1 MGTELILGWPLL
13 RELVAHFFQIHLI
26 MIPSKR
32 SQKLQLLDAS
42 NVSMVI
48 LLVENKGNNKNAGG
62 KGKSTNEKNIGKPPF
77 GGWAYSRYRF
87 SSEQCKHIPILPI
100 YLGIVVDHDKDH
112 Y

>member
-1 MGTELILGWPLL
+1 
-13 RELVAHFFQIHLI
+13 

-77 GGWAYSRYRF
+77 GG
-87 SSEQCKHIPILPI
+87 
-100 YLGIVVDHDKDH
+100 
-112 Y
+112 